1 MPQWR
6 GQSRP
11 APARSSSAE
20 MPVVLARIDDR
31 LVHGQVVIGW
41 GRPLAVDLVVLVDAE
56 VAASDWEQEI
66 YRMAVPEGM
75 EILFADP
82 EQAAERLPAWDASQ
96 SRVLLLTGTID
107 TMAGLYAAV
116 PDVVRQVNIGGLH
129 HRPGR
134 TERLPYVYLTDPEL
148 AALRELERAGAVVSA
163 QNLPGS
169 APVGLLELG

>member
-1 MPQWR
+1 
-6 GQSRP
+6 
-11 APARSSSAE
+11 

-41 GRPLAVDLVVLVDAE
+41 GRPLHVDLVVLVDAE

-82 EQAAERLPAWDASQ
+82 EEAGRRLPAWDASH
-96 SRVLLLTGTID
+96 SRVLVLTGD
-107 TMAGLYAAV
+107 VATMHALHAAA
-116 PDVVRQVNIGGLH
+116 PGAIGRVNLGGLH

-134 TERLPYVYLTDPEL
+134 TERLRYVYLDEAD
-148 AALRELERAGAVVSA
+148 AARLRDMQAAGAVVTA
-163 QNLPGS
+163 QDLPS
-169 APVGLLELG
+169 TPPVPLAELA